1 MTNSIVNFKL
11 DTNQVE
17 QKLQKEARTMNQI
30 AEPLKI
36 KKTTFKNRIIKG
48 AMSEALANQAGQPN
62 HLHLGLYEAWAKGG
76 LGCAITGNVMV
87 DYRAKNEPGV
97 VVMETER
104 DLTKLKEWADVG
116 KKYGMVQLI
125 QLSHPGRQCPK
136 GLNKE
141 TVAPSAVPFSSLLAT
156 TFATPRVLREDEILD
171 IIQRFATSAV
181 ICEKAGFEGI
191 QLHGAHGYLISEFL
205 SPLTNKRSDQWG
217 GSIENR
223 MRFLLEIYKAVRAAT
238 SDDFII
244 SVKLN
249 SADFQRG
256 GITEEEVVAVFK
268 AIDAAGID
276 LIEISGGTYEAPAM
290 AGAKAEK
297 RKQSS
302 IAREAYF
309 LDFAEKIRK
318 EVKCH
323 LMVTGGFRTVVGMN
337 AALDSGA
344 CEFIGI
350 ARPLAVETD
359 LTDRLIAG
367 KDVRYAVEQIKTGI
381 PFVDKMAIMEIIWY
395 AAQFK
400 AIGEGKKPNPK
411 LSPFKV
417 FLGYAKNNIKAV
429 VQGRINSRK
438 SA

>member
-1 MTNSIVNFKL
+1 MSHL
-11 DTNQVE
+11 A
-17 QKLQKEARTMNQI
+17 EATTIGNV
-30 AEPLKI
+30 
-36 KKTTFKNRIIKG
+36 TFKNRIIKA
-48 AMSEALANQAGQPN
+48 AMSEALANDAGQPSQ
-62 HLHLGLYEAWAKGG
+62 LHFNLYKAWAKGG

-87 DYRAKNEPGV
+87 DFRAKNEPGV
-97 VVMETER
+97 VVIESER
-104 DLTKLKEWADVG
+104 DLAKLQQWAEIG
-116 KKYGMVQLI
+116 KQHGMVQLI

-141 TVAPSAVPFSSLLAT
+141 TVAPSAVPFSPVLAT
-156 TFATPRVLREDEILD
+156 TFGTPRELREDEIFD
-171 IIQRFATSAV
+171 IIQRFATSAQ
-181 ICEKAGFEGI
+181 ICEKAGFEGV
-191 QLHGAHGYLISEFL
+191 QLHGAHGYLISQFL
-205 SPLTNKRSDQWG
+205 SPLTNKRQDQWG

-238 SDDFII
+238 SEQFII

-256 GITEEEVVAVFK
+256 GITEDEVIAVFK
-268 AIDAAGID
+268 AIDEAGID

-290 AGAKAEK
+290 AGAKADK
-297 RKQSS
+297 RKVST

-309 LDFAEKIRK
+309 LDFAENIRK
-318 EVKCH
+318 QVKCH
-323 LMVTGGFRTVVGMN
+323 LMVTGGFRTVAGMN

-367 KDVRYAVEQIKTGI
+367 QDVRYAVDKIKTGI
-381 PFVDKMAIMEIIWY
+381 PMVDKMAIMEIIWY

-400 AIGEGKKPNPK
+400 EIAQGKRPNPK
-411 LSPFKV
+411 LSPLKV
-417 FLGYAKNNIKAV
+417 FLKYATGNITAIIKG
-429 VQGRINSRK
+429 QINSRR

>member
-1 MTNSIVNFKL
+1 MSHL
-11 DTNQVE
+11 A
-17 QKLQKEARTMNQI
+17 EA
-30 AEPLKI
+30 
-36 KKTTFKNRIIKG
+36 TTIRNTPFKNRIIKA
-48 AMSEALANQAGQPN
+48 AMSEALANDAGQPSQ
-62 HLHLGLYEAWAKGG
+62 LHFNLYEAWAKGG

-87 DYRAKNEPGV
+87 DFRAKNEPGV
-97 VVMETER
+97 VVIESER
-104 DLTKLKEWADVG
+104 DLAQLKQWAELG
-116 KKYGMVQLI
+116 KQYGMVQLI

-141 TVAPSAVPFSSLLAT
+141 TVAPSAVPFSPMLAT
-156 TFATPRVLREDEILD
+156 TFGTPRELREDEIFD
-171 IIQRFATSAV
+171 IIQRFATSAQ
-181 ICEKAGFEGI
+181 ICEKAGFEGV
-191 QLHGAHGYLISEFL
+191 QLHGAHGYLISQFL
-205 SPLTNKRSDQWG
+205 SPLTNKRQDQWG

-223 MRFLLEIYKAVRAAT
+223 MRFLLEIYKAVRAVT
-238 SDDFII
+238 SAQFII

-256 GITEEEVVAVFK
+256 GITEDEVVAVFK
-268 AIDAAGID
+268 AIDEAGID

-290 AGAKAEK
+290 AGAKADK
-297 RKQSS
+297 RKVST

-318 EVKCH
+318 QVKCH
-323 LMVTGGFRTVVGMN
+323 LMVTGGFRTVEGMN

-367 KDVRYAVEQIKTGI
+367 QDVRYAVSKIKTGI
-381 PFVDKMAIMEIIWY
+381 PMVDKMAIMEIIWY

-400 AIGEGKKPNPK
+400 DIAQGKRPNPK
-411 LSPFKV
+411 LSPLKV
-417 FLGYAKNNIKAV
+417 FFKYAKGNITAIIKG
-429 VQGRINSRK
+429 QINSRR

>member
-1 MTNSIVNFKL
+1 MSHL
-11 DTNQVE
+11 A
-17 QKLQKEARTMNQI
+17 EATTIGNI
-30 AEPLKI
+30 
-36 KKTTFKNRIIKG
+36 TFKNRIIKA
-48 AMSEALANQAGQPN
+48 AMSEALANDAGQPSQ
-62 HLHLGLYEAWAKGG
+62 LHFNLYEAWAKGG

-87 DYRAKNEPGV
+87 DFRAKNEPGV
-97 VVMETER
+97 VVIESER
-104 DLTKLKEWADVG
+104 DLAKLQQWAEIG
-116 KKYGMVQLI
+116 KQHGMVQLI

-141 TVAPSAVPFSSLLAT
+141 TVAPSAVPFSPVLAT
-156 TFATPRVLREDEILD
+156 TFGTPRELGEDEILD
-171 IIQRFATSAV
+171 IIQRFATSAQ
-181 ICEKAGFEGI
+181 ICEKAGFEGV
-191 QLHGAHGYLISEFL
+191 QLHGAHGYLISQFL
-205 SPLTNKRSDQWG
+205 SPLTNKRQDQWG

-238 SDDFII
+238 SDQFII

-256 GITEEEVVAVFK
+256 GITEDEVIAVFK
-268 AIDAAGID
+268 AIDEAGID

-290 AGAKAEK
+290 AGAKADK
-297 RKQSS
+297 RKVST

-309 LDFAEKIRK
+309 LDFAENIRK
-318 EVKCH
+318 QVKCH
-323 LMVTGGFRTVVGMN
+323 LMVTGGFRTAAGMN

-344 CEFIGI
+344 CDFIGI

-367 KDVRYAVEQIKTGI
+367 QDVRYAVDKIKTGI
-381 PFVDKMAIMEIIWY
+381 PMVDKMAIMEIIWY

-400 AIGEGKKPNPK
+400 DIAQGKRPNPK
-411 LSPFKV
+411 LSPLKV
-417 FLGYAKNNIKAV
+417 FLKYATGNITAIIKG
-429 VQGRINSRK
+429 QINSRR

>member
-1 MTNSIVNFKL
+1 MS
-11 DTNQVE
+11 
-17 QKLQKEARTMNQI
+17 QI
-30 AEPLKI
+30 AEQI
-36 KKTTFKNRIIKG
+36 QIRNTTFKNRVIKG
-48 AMSEALANQAGQPN
+48 AMSEALANTAGEPN
-62 HLHLGLYEAWAKGG
+62 HLHLGLYGAWAKGG

-87 DYRAKNEPGV
+87 DARAKNEPGV
-97 VVMETER
+97 VIVETER
-104 DLTKLKEWADVG
+104 DLAKLKQWADLG
-116 KKYGMVQLI
+116 KQHGMVQLI

-141 TVAPSAVPFSSLLAT
+141 TVAPSAVPFSAMLAT
-156 TFATPRVLREDEILD
+156 TFATPRALREDEILD
-171 IIQRFATSAV
+171 LIQRFATSAA
-181 ICEKAGFEGI
+181 ICEKAGFEGV

-205 SPLTNKRSDQWG
+205 SPLTNKRTDQWG

-223 MRFLLEIYKAVRAAT
+223 TRFLLEIYKAVRTAT
-238 SDDFII
+238 SENFII

-249 SADFQRG
+249 SADFQKG
-256 GITEEEVVAVFK
+256 GITEEEVISVFK
-268 AIDAAGID
+268 AIDEAGID

-290 AGAKAEK
+290 AGAKSNQ
-297 RKQSS
+297 RKEST

-318 EVKCH
+318 EVKCK
-323 LMVTGGFRTVVGMN
+323 LMVTGGFRTVKGMN
-337 AALDSGA
+337 AALESGA
-344 CEFIGI
+344 CDFIGI

-367 KDVRYAVEQIKTGI
+367 QNVKYAVNPIKTGI

-400 AIGEGKKPNPK
+400 AIGEGKAPNPK
-411 LSPFKV
+411 LSPLKV
-417 FLGYAKNNIKAV
+417 FLNYAKGNIKAII
-429 VQGRINSRK
+429 QGKVNSRK

>member
-1 MTNSIVNFKL
+1 
-11 DTNQVE
+11 
-17 QKLQKEARTMNQI
+17 MNQI
-30 AEPLKI
+30 AEHI
-36 KKTTFKNRIIKG
+36 QIRNIHFKNRIIKG
-48 AMSEALANQAGQPN
+48 AMSEALANDAGEPN

-87 DYRAKNEPGV
+87 DFRAKNEPGV
-97 VVMETER
+97 VVAETER
-104 DLTKLKEWADVG
+104 DLAKLTEWAAIG
-116 KKYGMVQLI
+116 KKHGMVQLV

-136 GLNKE
+136 GLNRE
-141 TVAPSAVPFSSLLAT
+141 TVAPSAVPFSAMLAT
-156 TFATPRVLREDEILD
+156 TFATPRALLENEILD
-171 IIQRFATSAV
+171 IIQRFARSAA
-181 ICEKAGFEGI
+181 ICEKAGFEGV

-205 SPLTNKRSDQWG
+205 SPLTNKREDQWG

-238 SDDFII
+238 SDNFII

-268 AIDAAGID
+268 AIDAVGID
-276 LIEISGGTYEAPAM
+276 LIEISGGSYEAPAM
-290 AGAKAEK
+290 AGAKATQ
-297 RKQSS
+297 RKESS

-309 LDFAEKIRK
+309 LDFAEMIRQQVSCK
-318 EVKCH
+318 
-323 LMVTGGFRTVVGMN
+323 LMVTGGFRTVKGMN
-337 AALDSGA
+337 DALASGA
-344 CEFIGI
+344 CDFIGL

-367 KDVRYAVEQIKTGI
+367 HDVKYAVKPIKTGI
-381 PFVDKMAIMEIIWY
+381 SFVDKMAIMEIIWY

-400 AIGEGKKPNPK
+400 AIGEGKAPNPK
-411 LSPFKV
+411 LSPLKV
-417 FLGYAKNNIKAV
+417 FLNYAKGNIRAIL
-429 VQGRINSRK
+429 QGKLNSRK

>member
-1 MTNSIVNFKL
+1 MSHL
-11 DTNQVE
+11 A
-17 QKLQKEARTMNQI
+17 EATTIGNV
-30 AEPLKI
+30 
-36 KKTTFKNRIIKG
+36 TFKNRIIKA
-48 AMSEALANQAGQPN
+48 AMSEALANDAGQPSQ
-62 HLHLGLYEAWAKGG
+62 LHFNLYEAWAKGG

-87 DYRAKNEPGV
+87 DFRAKNEPGV
-97 VVMETER
+97 VVIESER
-104 DLTKLKEWADVG
+104 DLAKLQQWAEVG
-116 KKYGMVQLI
+116 KQHGMVQLI

-141 TVAPSAVPFSSLLAT
+141 TVAPSAVPFSPVLAT
-156 TFATPRVLREDEILD
+156 TFGTPRELREDEILD
-171 IIQRFATSAV
+171 IIQRFATSAQ
-181 ICEKAGFEGI
+181 ICEKAGFEGV
-191 QLHGAHGYLISEFL
+191 QLHGAHGYLISQFL
-205 SPLTNKRSDQWG
+205 SPLTNKRQDQWG

-238 SDDFII
+238 SDQFII

-256 GITEEEVVAVFK
+256 GITEDEVIAVFK
-268 AIDAAGID
+268 AIDEAGID

-290 AGAKAEK
+290 AGAKADK
-297 RKQSS
+297 RKVST

-309 LDFAEKIRK
+309 LDFAENIRK
-318 EVKCH
+318 QVKCH
-323 LMVTGGFRTVVGMN
+323 LMVTGGFRTVAGMN

-367 KDVRYAVEQIKTGI
+367 QDVRYAVDKIKTGI
-381 PFVDKMAIMEIIWY
+381 PMVDKMAIMEIIWY

-400 AIGEGKKPNPK
+400 DIAQGKRPNPK
-411 LSPFKV
+411 LSPLKV
-417 FLGYAKNNIKAV
+417 FLKYATGNITAIIKG
-429 VQGRINSRK
+429 QINSRR

>member
-1 MTNSIVNFKL
+1 MS
-11 DTNQVE
+11 QVAE
-17 QKLQKEARTMNQI
+17 QIQI
-30 AEPLKI
+30 RN
-36 KKTTFKNRIIKG
+36 TTFKNRVIKG
-48 AMSEALANQAGQPN
+48 AMSEALANTAGEPN

-87 DYRAKNEPGV
+87 DARAKNEPGV
-97 VVMETER
+97 VIVETER
-104 DLTKLKEWADVG
+104 DLAKLKQWADLG
-116 KKYGMVQLI
+116 KQHGMVQLI

-141 TVAPSAVPFSSLLAT
+141 TVAPSAVPFSAMLAT
-156 TFATPRVLREDEILD
+156 TFATPRALREDEILD
-171 IIQRFATSAV
+171 LIQRFATSAV
-181 ICEKAGFEGI
+181 ICEKAGFEGV

-205 SPLTNKRSDQWG
+205 SPLTNKRTDQWG

-223 MRFLLEIYKAVRAAT
+223 TRFLLEIYKAVRAAT
-238 SDDFII
+238 SENFII

-249 SADFQRG
+249 SADFQKG
-256 GITEEEVVAVFK
+256 GITEEEVISVFK
-268 AIDAAGID
+268 AIDEAGID

-290 AGAKAEK
+290 AGAKSNQ
-297 RKQSS
+297 RKEST

-318 EVKCH
+318 EVKCK
-323 LMVTGGFRTVVGMN
+323 LMVTGGFRTVKGMN
-337 AALDSGA
+337 AALESGA
-344 CEFIGI
+344 CDFIGI

-367 KDVRYAVEQIKTGI
+367 QDVKYAVNPIKTGI

-400 AIGEGKKPNPK
+400 AIGEGKAPNPK
-411 LSPFKV
+411 LSPLKV
-417 FLGYAKNNIKAV
+417 FLKYAKGNIKAII
-429 VQGRINSRK
+429 QGKVNSRK

>member
-1 MTNSIVNFKL
+1 MSHL
-11 DTNQVE
+11 A
-17 QKLQKEARTMNQI
+17 EATTIGNI
-30 AEPLKI
+30 
-36 KKTTFKNRIIKG
+36 TFKNRIIKA
-48 AMSEALANQAGQPN
+48 AMSEALANDAGQPSQ
-62 HLHLGLYEAWAKGG
+62 LHFNLYEAWAKGG

-87 DYRAKNEPGV
+87 DFRAKNEPGV
-97 VVMETER
+97 VVIESER
-104 DLTKLKEWADVG
+104 DLAKLQQWAEIG
-116 KKYGMVQLI
+116 KQHGMVQLI

-141 TVAPSAVPFSSLLAT
+141 TVAPSAVPFSPVLAT
-156 TFATPRVLREDEILD
+156 TFGTPRELREDEIFD
-171 IIQRFATSAV
+171 IIQRFATSAQ
-181 ICEKAGFEGI
+181 ICEKAGFEGV
-191 QLHGAHGYLISEFL
+191 QLHGAHGYLISQFL
-205 SPLTNKRSDQWG
+205 SPLTNKRQDQWG

-238 SDDFII
+238 SDQFII

-256 GITEEEVVAVFK
+256 GITEDEVIAVFK
-268 AIDAAGID
+268 AIDEAGID

-290 AGAKAEK
+290 AGAKADK
-297 RKQSS
+297 RKVST

-309 LDFAEKIRK
+309 LDFAENIRK
-318 EVKCH
+318 QVKCH
-323 LMVTGGFRTVVGMN
+323 LMVTGGFRTVAGMN

-367 KDVRYAVEQIKTGI
+367 QDVRYAVDKIKTGI
-381 PFVDKMAIMEIIWY
+381 PMVDKMAIMEIIWY

-400 AIGEGKKPNPK
+400 DIAQGKRPNPK
-411 LSPFKV
+411 LSPLKV
-417 FLGYAKNNIKAV
+417 FLKYATGNITAIIKG
-429 VQGRINSRK
+429 QINSRR

>member
-1 MTNSIVNFKL
+1 MS
-11 DTNQVE
+11 
-17 QKLQKEARTMNQI
+17 QI
-30 AEPLKI
+30 AEQI
-36 KKTTFKNRIIKG
+36 QIRNTTFKNRVIKG
-48 AMSEALANQAGQPN
+48 AMSEALANSAGEPN

-87 DYRAKNEPGV
+87 DARAKNEPGV
-97 VVMETER
+97 VIVETER
-104 DLTKLKEWADVG
+104 DLAKLKQWADLG
-116 KKYGMVQLI
+116 KQHGMVQLI

-141 TVAPSAVPFSSLLAT
+141 TVAPSAVPFSAMLAT
-156 TFATPRVLREDEILD
+156 TFATPRALREDEILD
-171 IIQRFATSAV
+171 LIQRFATSAA
-181 ICEKAGFEGI
+181 ICEKAGFEGV

-205 SPLTNKRSDQWG
+205 SPLTNKRTDQWG

-223 MRFLLEIYKAVRAAT
+223 TRFLLEIYKAVRTAT
-238 SDDFII
+238 SENFII

-249 SADFQRG
+249 SADFQKG
-256 GITEEEVVAVFK
+256 GITEEEVISVFK
-268 AIDAAGID
+268 AIDEAGID

-290 AGAKAEK
+290 AGAKSNQ
-297 RKQSS
+297 RKEST

-318 EVKCH
+318 EVKCK
-323 LMVTGGFRTVVGMN
+323 LMVTGGFRTVKGMN
-337 AALDSGA
+337 AALESGA
-344 CEFIGI
+344 CDFIGI

-367 KDVRYAVEQIKTGI
+367 QDVKYAVNPIKTGI

-400 AIGEGKKPNPK
+400 AIGEGKAPNPK
-411 LSPFKV
+411 LSPLKV
-417 FLGYAKNNIKAV
+417 FLNYAKGNIKAII
-429 VQGRINSRK
+429 QGKVNSRK